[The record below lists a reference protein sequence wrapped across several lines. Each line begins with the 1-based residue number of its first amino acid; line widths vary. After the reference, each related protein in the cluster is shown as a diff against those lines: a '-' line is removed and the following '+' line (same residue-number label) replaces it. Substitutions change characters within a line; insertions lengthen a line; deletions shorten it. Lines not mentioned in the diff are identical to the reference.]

1 MGALPNVASSRRYH
15 RTDWRKE
22 KWLQGAKLGLDGR
35 DRITEGW
42 VSTSVIL
49 QDHNLAKVGV
59 EGSNPFARSRFP
71 QGNQSVM
78 RRPPRGGLSRF
89 CDGVHMVSTTTFAPT
104 R

>member
-22 KWLQGAKLGLDGR
+22 KWEQGAKLGLDGR

-49 QDHNLAKVGV
+49 QEHDLPKVGV
-59 EGSNPFARSRFP
+59 EGSNPFARSK
-71 QGNQSVM
+71 
-78 RRPPRGGLSRF
+78 
-89 CDGVHMVSTTTFAPT
+89 T
-104 R
+104 